1 MQSRKFSIYFTN
13 RVWKDGFVKNTDV
26 PSVDEVMAMT
36 KGVIQYRKMGNNDKK
51 LLTKHQYRGKQI
63 RARTEM
69 NVRFVVYETTILKR
83 VLIKPKLNSSK

>member
-13 RVWKDGFVKNTDV
+13 RVWKDGFVKNTNA

-36 KGVIQYRKMGNNDKK
+36 KGVIQYRKMGNNYKK

-63 RARTEM
+63 RTRTEM